1 MARPARGPWD
11 VSPTPAPA
19 PRAAAGPRTARAA
32 CARPIHPALPGPWL
46 HAPAARSRR
55 PARAASAGLL
65 EHDADLALIRRQ
77 RRDGR
82 VVDEDLALVGVGEA
96 RDQVQQ
102 GGLAAARR
110 AQQRQEFPALD
121 LQGHLRTALELSEE

>member
-55 PARAASAGLL
+55 PARAASAGRTQYCAPRSCA
-65 EHDADLALIRRQ
+65 ETARSSGTRCRSGADT
-77 RRDGR
+77 
-82 VVDEDLALVGVGEA
+82 
-96 RDQVQQ
+96 
-102 GGLAAARR
+102 AAA
-110 AQQRQEFPALD
+110 P
-121 LQGHLRTALELSEE
+121 